1 MTRRLLGYLEQISL
15 MVSDKVVCGGIGI
28 HSLAPLNA
36 YTASPVAMA
45 PENPL
50 RS

>member
-1 MTRRLLGYLEQISL
+1 
-15 MVSDKVVCGGIGI
+15 MVFHKVDCGGMGI

-50 RS
+50 KS